1 MLSVTT
7 TCSCKDH
14 PTRILSGDNNRACQ
28 HLQSSEP
35 HYLRGDNTNHNP
47 PEITASFTLPCSSRA
62 IRSASS
68 INRVPKP
75 CGRCVTVSPKSSTSA
90 NQDERERR
98 ALCTSLPDAGT
109 SSDLVR
115 VQVPLSHRRA
125 AHARCCNLPVQSSL
139 IQGGRYPHLSICADE
154 EGR

>member
-1 MLSVTT
+1 MLSVTTT

-14 PTRILSGDNNRACQ
+14 PTRTPSGDNNRACQ
-28 HLQSSEP
+28 HLQLSQP
-35 HYLRGDNTNHNP
+35 HYLRGDNTTHNP

-90 NQDERERR
+90 DQDEIERR
-98 ALCTSLPDAGT
+98 ALCDNSKVRTYLMLELRRISSVYRYRCPIDVQLTHDAATSLF
-109 SSDLVR
+109 
-115 VQVPLSHRRA
+115 
-125 AHARCCNLPVQSSL
+125 SL
-139 IQGGRYPHLSICADE
+139 H
-154 EGR
+154 